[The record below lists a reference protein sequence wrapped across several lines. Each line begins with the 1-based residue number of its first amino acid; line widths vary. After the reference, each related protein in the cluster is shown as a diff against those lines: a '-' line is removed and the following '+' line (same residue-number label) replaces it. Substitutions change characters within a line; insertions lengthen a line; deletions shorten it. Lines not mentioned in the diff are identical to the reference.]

1 MFSVTH
7 FRSEFIHQGQAAIIR
22 KVTMT
27 QFMLVIILTAVGVG
41 LFKAPFWL
49 APLFIV
55 AGYTAGYTHNGEIVL
70 KRFVAYLTVWGRNLV
85 GSPQI
90 VNIQA
95 DWDRVRVH
103 AEQQQIGGAFA
114 ATVVLEG

>member
-85 GSPQI
+85 GSPKSSI
-90 VNIQA
+90 SRPTGTRYVSTPSSS
-95 DWDRVRVH
+95 RS
-103 AEQQQIGGAFA
+103 
-114 ATVVLEG
+114 VVPLPPLSC